1 MLDFPQHVS
10 PDKEVRLAST
20 EADKKL
26 SNFDVEMSM
35 REDVFQKIVYLQV
48 NYNKEVYMH
57 SAFQDPCHS
66 LNEPCILHLHCLL
79 CGSYF
84 IETGRTFLFIQIYLV
99 TFNINIQT

>member
-10 PDKEVRLAST
+10 PDKDIRLAST

-48 NYNKEVYMH
+48 NNNI
-57 SAFQDPCHS
+57 S
-66 LNEPCILHLHCLL
+66 LKLA
-79 CGSYF
+79 
-84 IETGRTFLFIQIYLV
+84 TGF
-99 TFNINIQT
+99 